1 MADSGPTRTSVK
13 ELFDLK
19 GRFAILTGAGQGIG
33 LDVAHAFAEQ
43 GANVAIW
50 YNSNAAAVDRAAEV
64 GKKYGVTCKAYK
76 VDVTKAE
83 EVRKAVDA
91 QVQEFGG
98 RLDIFVANAGVV
110 WACGAILGTND
121 SDPSAQPDISNYEK
135 VTKTNIDGVFYAA
148 RAAGAHFRRQHAE
161 DPSFRGSF
169 IATASM
175 SGHIVNIPQLQAVYN
190 MSKAAVIHL
199 CKSLAVEWA
208 EFARVNTVSPG
219 YIMTEI
225 GNFVP
230 QEQKRQWHEKTPMRR
245 EGYTHELK
253 GAYLLLASDAGSYMT
268 GSDIIVDGGY
278 CAP

>member
-1 MADSGPTRTSVK
+1 MADSVPTRTSVK
-13 ELFDLK
+13 ELFDLT

-50 YNSNAAAVDRAAEV
+50 YNSNAAAVDRAEEIS
-64 GKKYGVTCKAYK
+64 KKYGVICKAYK
-76 VDVTKAE
+76 VDVTSEE
-83 EVRKAVDA
+83 EVRTAVDA
-91 QVQEFGG
+91 QVREFGG
-98 RLDIFVANAGVV
+98 KLDIFVANAGVV
-110 WACGAILGTND
+110 WSSGAILGPNPLNPD
-121 SDPSAQPDISNYEK
+121 QQPKISNYER
-135 VTKTNIDGVFYAA
+135 VTKTNIDGVFYGA
-148 RAAGAHFRRQHAE
+148 RAAGAHFRRQYVE
-161 DPSFRGSF
+161 DDSFRGSF

-190 MSKAAVIHL
+190 MSKAAVVHL

-219 YIMTEI
+219 YILTEI

-230 QEQKRQWHEKTPMRR
+230 EDQKRQWHEKTPMGR
-245 EGYTHELK
+245 EGHTHELK

>member
-1 MADSGPTRTSVK
+1 MSNPPSRTSVK

-19 GRFAILTGAGQGIG
+19 GRFAIITGAGQGIG

-50 YNSNAAAVDRAAEV
+50 YNSNAAAVDRAAEIAS
-64 GKKYGVTCKAYK
+64 KYGVICKAYK
-76 VDVTKAE
+76 VGVTDE
-83 EVRKAVDA
+83 QEVIKAVDA
-91 QVQEFGG
+91 QVKEFGG
-98 RLDIFVANAGVV
+98 KLDIFVANAGVA
-110 WACGAILGTND
+110 WTHGPILGT
-121 SDPSAQPDISNYEK
+121 DPSNPDARPDVASYERII
-135 VTKTNIDGVFYAA
+135 KTNVDGVFYSA
-148 RAAGAHFRRQHAE
+148 RAAGTHFRRQGLE

-175 SGHIVNIPQLQAVYN
+175 SGHIVNLPQLQSVYN
-190 MSKAAVIHL
+190 MSKAAVVHF
-199 CKSLAVEWA
+199 CRSLAVEWV
-208 EFARVNTVSPG
+208 EFARVNSISPG
-219 YIMTEI
+219 YIITEI

-230 QEQKRQWHEKTPMRR
+230 LEQKKQWHEKTPMRR

-278 CAP
+278 CCP

>member
-1 MADSGPTRTSVK
+1 MSTAPSRTSVK

-19 GRFAILTGAGQGIG
+19 GRFAIITGAGQGIG

-50 YNSNAAAVDRAAEV
+50 YNTNGAAVDRAAEIS
-64 GKKYGVTCKAYK
+64 KKYGVVCKAYK
-76 VDVTKAE
+76 VGVTDE
-83 EVRKAVDA
+83 QEVINAVDE
-91 QVQEFGG
+91 QVKEFGG
-98 RLDIFVANAGVV
+98 KLDIFVANAGVA
-110 WACGAILGTND
+110 WTQGPILGAD
-121 SDPSAQPDISNYEK
+121 PSDPSSRPDISCYERII
-135 VTKTNIDGVFYAA
+135 KTNVDGVFYSA
-148 RAAGAHFRRQHAE
+148 RAAGAHFRRQNLE

-175 SGHIVNIPQLQAVYN
+175 SGHIVNLPQLQAVYN
-190 MSKAAVIHL
+190 MSKA
-199 CKSLAVEWA
+199 CKLI
-208 EFARVNTVSPG
+208 SPG
-219 YIMTEI
+219 YIITEI

-230 QEQKRQWHEKTPMRR
+230 LEQKKQWHEKTPMRR

-278 CAP
+278 CCP

>member
-1 MADSGPTRTSVK
+1 MAESTPSRTSVK
-13 ELFDLK
+13 DLFDLS
-19 GRFAILTGAGQGIG
+19 GRFAIITGAGQGIG
-33 LDVAHAFAEQ
+33 LDIAHAYAEQ

-50 YNSNAAAVDRAAEV
+50 YNSNSEAIQRAEEICA
-64 GKKYGVTCKAYK
+64 KYGVKCKAYK
-76 VDVTKAE
+76 VGVTE
-83 EVRKAVDA
+83 EDEVRKAVDS
-91 QVQEFGG
+91 QVEEFGG
-98 RLDIFVANAGVV
+98 HLDILVANAGVAWTV
-110 WACGAILGTND
+110 GPILGN
-121 SDPSAQPDISNYEK
+121 DPSNPDSRPDISNYEN
-135 VTKTNIDGVFYAA
+135 VTKTNIDGVFYCA
-148 RAAGAHFRRQHAE
+148 RAAGVHFRRQQLE
-161 DPSFRGSF
+161 KPTFRGTF

-175 SGHIVNIPQLQAVYN
+175 SGHIVNLPQMQSVYN
-190 MSKAAVIHL
+190 MSKAAVVHL

-219 YIMTEI
+219 YIITEI

-230 QEQKRQWHEKTPMRR
+230 LEQKKQWHEKTPMKR